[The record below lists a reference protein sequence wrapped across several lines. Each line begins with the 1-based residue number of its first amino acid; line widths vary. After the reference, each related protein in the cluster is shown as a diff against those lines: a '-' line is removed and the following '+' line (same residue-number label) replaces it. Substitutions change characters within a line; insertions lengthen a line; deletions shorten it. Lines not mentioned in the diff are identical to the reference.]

1 MRKYFLDILIRIV
14 MITFLNILIRLAMIM
29 TLIAWM
35 LIIWMLMF
43 L

>member
-1 MRKYFLDILIRIV
+1 